1 MTGLRILMV
10 RTFRDSG
17 QGRENTSRRG
27 EDRAMC
33 YTSKETVKEKKSSCS
48 CNDMPVMGT
57 ATQLCLGHIWLFESL
72 EPEELKALIGAAV
85 KKVYSPGRSIFA
97 QADPTDRMFLLKAGR
112 VRLTKLLEDG
122 TEFTLDIRKA
132 GDFLGENML
141 SEETT
146 YPVTAWCM
154 EETLTCGFTKERFER
169 LVLDHPRIG
178 LQVMKNL
185 SKRISSLAT
194 RLESMSLTHL
204 GDRLYQVLR
213 SMALEHGVKSQ
224 DGLVI
229 EFPLTHEDLAF
240 LVGAHRVSVT
250 RALKELKKAG
260 SVVQQKRHLLVRS
273 A

>member
-1 MTGLRILMV
+1 MV

-33 YTSKETVKEKKSSCS
+33 YTSKETVKEKKSSCP

-57 ATQLCLGHIWLFESL
+57 ATELCLGHIWLFESL

-85 KKVYSPGRSIFA
+85 KKVYSPGQSIFA

-132 GDFLGENML
+132 GDFL
-141 SEETT
+141 

-213 SMALEHGVKSQ
+213 NMALEHGVKSQ